1 MKNEK
6 WFALDISEIEKKL
19 KTNAASGLTP
29 KAARSRYDRANG
41 SLFIPSRMSPW
52 RMLGSLFADFAL
64 ILLLLTSIVAIFFDD
79 SYSVIAILSIALINV
94 GISFFIYYRSQRTIE
109 SMESFYRPTVHV
121 IRGSKLYNMDYRYV
135 VQGDVLLLE
144 RGDIVCADVRLVTSD
159 SLAVSMRVNKD
170 DYIYLEKFAKGN
182 IRPNENDAK
191 KYVNIIHAGSVIE
204 QGSARGIVTAVGRY
218 TYLGAMTGGIEEIN
232 RDKIPV
238 ELKRLKRFSSQ
249 ISMISLIAVLP
260 FCIAS
265 FFLSQTQGANVTLSA
280 AFLTALAISAS
291 VLSQLA
297 TTLYKVFFINNIKK
311 LIFLKDSCAVRSAD
325 ALERFS
331 KADYLFVLD
340 GSAFS
345 DGELAFK
352 NAMTFDGEWRS
363 FDDKGIADSSLT
375 TLIGLYTMADKRSV
389 SAGISKN
396 AEFEKGLD
404 SFCKLCKI
412 DYTAL
417 SIRYPQTSYYPV
429 IMANVTDSVKYTEAG
444 KDKLVC
450 ISYTPLI
457 FDECREV
464 FVGKNARPIGADGVL
479 RLKRYWDS
487 HAENG
492 KKIMIITV
500 LDMQTNV
507 RCFAGMLIFGIGVDT
522 QIHTKILALS
532 KLGLKTMVFT
542 GKRDLDLPD
551 IPEEIKRLPS
561 ISIEYL
567 RKNQKPI
574 TSNFGKY
581 ICYYDSIE
589 QDIEELVD
597 HIHAH
602 NKKVAIIGFSD
613 YATSAIEKAD
623 VFVSC
628 APVKPRISGYLY
640 EEIESLD
647 TSGGRSDASCI
658 QMVKN
663 EADILIP
670 RPRKERGG
678 INSVIMARKAG
689 NCAYRNLKQFV
700 RYMICAQF
708 IRLCTVAVPMLFGSV
723 ALDARHILFCSFIID
738 LVAFVLFSI
747 SNDTYPDQKGV
758 KDWWDGKIKIHISE
772 DRWLFIS
779 AVCASATLII
789 LPRIFGLFGLGG
801 QYLYEEG
808 CSFAGLV
815 YLHITVFFVLR
826 FGKVRDYKRILKNV
840 PLLVSF
846 ALILIIFSLIFLIEP
861 LRPFF
866 SLEMGNPFPYFLI
879 SFVPS
884 VLFVV
889 LHYLLGLLEH
899 KKSNYL

>member
-19 KTNAASGLTP
+19 KTNAASGLSP

-52 RMLGSLFADFAL
+52 RIAGSLFADFAL
-64 ILLLLTSIVAIFFDD
+64 ILLLLTSAVAVFFDD
-79 SYSVIAILSIALINV
+79 SYSVIAILSVTFINICV
-94 GISFFIYYRSQRTIE
+94 SFFIYYRSQRTLE
-109 SMESFYRPTVHV
+109 SLESFYRPTVHV
-121 IRGSKLYNMDYRYV
+121 IRGGKLYNMDYRYV
-135 VQGDVLLLE
+135 VQGDVLLFE

-182 IRPNENDAK
+182 IRPNENDAT

-204 QGSARGIVTAVGRY
+204 HGSARGIVTAVGRY
-218 TYLGAMTGGIEEIN
+218 TYLGAMTGGIAEIN
-232 RDKIPV
+232 RDKTPV
-238 ELKRLKRFSSQ
+238 ELKRLKRFCSQ
-249 ISMISLIAVLP
+249 LSMISLIAVLP
-260 FCIAS
+260 FCIIS

-291 VLSQLA
+291 VSSQLA
-297 TTLYKVFFINNIKK
+297 TTLYKAFFINNIKK
-311 LIFLKDSCAVRSAD
+311 LIFSKDAAVVRSAD
-325 ALERFS
+325 ALEQFS
-331 KADYLFVLD
+331 KADYLFILD

-345 DGELAFK
+345 DGELEFQ
-352 NAMTFDGEWRS
+352 NAMTFEGEWGS
-363 FDDKGIADSSLT
+363 FEDKGIAQSSLSA
-375 TLIGLYTMADKRSV
+375 LVGIYTMADKRSL
-389 SAGISKN
+389 SAGISEN
-396 AEFEKGLD
+396 AEYEKGLG

-412 DYTAL
+412 DHAAL
-417 SIRYPQTSYYPV
+417 SIRYPQISHYPV
-429 IMANVTDSVKYTEAG
+429 IMKNVTDSVKYTDAG
-444 KDKLVC
+444 RDKLIC

-464 FVGKNARPIGADGVL
+464 FVGKNARPIGVDGVL
-479 RLKRYWDS
+479 RLKRYWNS
-487 HAENG
+487 HLENG

-500 LDMQTNV
+500 LDMQTNI
-507 RCFAGMLIFGIGVDT
+507 RCFVGMLVFGVGVDA
-522 QIHTKILALS
+522 QIHTKISALARS
-532 KLGLKTMVFT
+532 GLKTMVFS
-542 GKRDLDLPD
+542 GKRDINLPNM
-551 IPEEIKRLPS
+551 PEEIKKLPS
-561 ISIEYL
+561 VSIEYL
-567 RKNQKPI
+567 KKNQKSI

-581 ICYYDSIE
+581 IYYQDSTE
-589 QDIEELVD
+589 QDIAEFVD
-597 HIHAH
+597 HIHAQ
-602 NKKVAIIGFSD
+602 KKRVAIIGFSD

-623 VFVSC
+623 VFISC
-628 APVKPRISGYLY
+628 APIQPRISGYLY

-647 TSGGRSDASCI
+647 TSGGISDASCI

-670 RPRKERGG
+670 RPKKERGG

-708 IRLCTVAVPMLFGSV
+708 IRLCTVAVPMLLGSI

-738 LVAFVLFSI
+738 LASFALFSI
-747 SNDTYPDQKGV
+747 SNDTYSEQKGL

-772 DRWLFIS
+772 DRRLFIS
-779 AVCASATLII
+779 ALCASAALII
-789 LPRIFGLFGLGG
+789 LPRIVGFLGWGG

-815 YLHITVFFVLR
+815 YLHLTVFFVLR
-826 FGKVRDYKRILKNV
+826 FGIPSNYKRILKNV
-840 PLLVSF
+840 PLVVCVIG
-846 ALILIIFSLIFLIEP
+846 ILMIFSLVFLIEP

-866 SLEMGNPFPYFLI
+866 SLEMGNPFPYFFI

-884 VLFVV
+884 VLFAF
-889 LHYLLGLLEH
+889 LYYFLGN
-899 KKSNYL
+899 KKSRN